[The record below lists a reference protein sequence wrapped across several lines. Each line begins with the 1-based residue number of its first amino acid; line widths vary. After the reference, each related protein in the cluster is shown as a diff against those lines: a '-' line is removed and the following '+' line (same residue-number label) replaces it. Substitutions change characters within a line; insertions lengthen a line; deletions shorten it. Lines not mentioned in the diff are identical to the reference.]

1 MTLWVRAELN
11 VGLIAASIPP
21 LKALFENVL
30 RSVFGV
36 RSQARSTTGYA
47 TKNTGTRR
55 SRTRDLEDDEIAMRN
70 NAACMHSSNEFQ
82 LHQSDRRSVDGGS
95 SVFEDKHGV
104 VGTRELKT
112 SIDDSGERGPIT
124 KTVSYTVRRD
134 HPHEGSR

>member
-1 MTLWVRAELN
+1 

-36 RSQARSTTGYA
+36 RSQGRSTTTGYA

-82 LHQSDRRSVDGGS
+82 LHQSDRRSVDGRS
-95 SVFEDKHGV
+95 SVYEDKHAVIGS
-104 VGTRELKT
+104 RELHVKT

-134 HPHEGSR
+134 NPHGDTR